1 MWKTNNDIKNIN
13 ALEKMTNLEEFIL
26 YGNRI

>member
-26 YGNRI
+26 YANRI